1 MISTVDIHNTKKEE
15 IEKVHSLNNID
26 EIKTQ
31 TPDKYCC
38 SLKQI
43 LIIVIPI
50 TVVCLFAAIFIPI
63 YVVNKNDD
71 DDEDKIKS
79 LKEEYDEYVEN
90 IEYLDFYGNQVP
102 LNATLIP
109 KDGYDN
115 ILIFL
120 GGISDVANKYFDFFK
135 SKSTFV
141 PKGTKI
147 YFFSGP
153 LRQMQF
159 MIDYYNYA
167 NPVPGWFNIAAN
179 ASLMPTEH
187 DFTEAKVSLNYVL
200 DIIDKIKINEN
211 IDYKNIYL
219 SGFSQGAMMT
229 NYILLNSRH
238 QLGGYVAFSG
248 YVFDH
253 DFLENAIVSIPNMSS
268 EQIAKLQ
275 SKKDYHILATHSFLD
290 NAVFYQMSAESYR
303 IYYSNYTDF
312 KLLSFGALPHVL
324 PEQPIHPYVKKWL
337 KESMG
342 K

>member
-1 MISTVDIHNTKKEE
+1 MISSVDIHNTKKEE
-15 IEKVHSLNNID
+15 IEKVHSLNNLD

-31 TPDKYCC
+31 QPVKYCC

-71 DDEDKIKS
+71 DDEKKIKS
-79 LKEEYDEYVEN
+79 LKEEYDEYEEN
-90 IEYLDFYGNQVP
+90 IEYLDLYGNKVP
-102 LNATLIP
+102 LNATLTP

-120 GGISDVANKYFDFFK
+120 GGISDISNKYFDFFK

-159 MIDYYNYA
+159 MIDYYNLA
-167 NPVPGWFNIAAN
+167 TPVPGWFNIAAN

-200 DIIDKIKINEN
+200 DIIDKIKIDEN

-229 NYILLNSRH
+229 NYVLLNSRH
-238 QLGGYVAFSG
+238 QLGGYIAFSG

-253 DFLENAIVSIPNMSS
+253 DFLENNIVYIMNSG
-268 EQIAKLQ
+268 QAAKLQ
-275 SKKDYHILATHSFLD
+275 SKKDYHILATHSFMD
-290 NAVFYQMSAESYR
+290 DAVFYQLAAESYR
-303 IYYSNYTDF
+303 IYYNNYTDF
-312 KLLSFGALPHVL
+312 KLLSFGALSHVL